1 MAVGEAMS
9 VMSRS
14 AARCLREM
22 VSLTPSFV
30 AIIYDSAELREVR
43 RCQRYLQERR
53 PSHWVMMWPYIE

>member
-1 MAVGEAMS
+1 MGEAVS
-9 VMSRS
+9 IIFRS
-14 AARCLREM
+14 AARYLKEM
-22 VSLTPSFV
+22 VSLTHSFV